1 MGGAIQTVSMIGLGA
16 MGSALAKAF
25 VATDLGVTVWNRSS
39 DKCDAMVSE
48 GAAVADSMSE
58 AVDRSEVIVVCVRG
72 YDVANDLFRQEDI
85 AALLAGKIVVQL
97 GNGVPAE
104 VSDTADWFSEH
115 GAAYVDGSIMTFP
128 EAVGSAECQV
138 LVSGDPAAFERCR
151 PLFDAIGGDIRFLGA
166 DPVASAVINSS
177 ALAFVY
183 LTAHAFISAAALCDA
198 ADAPLDLLADVVGNF
213 TTQMPA
219 MFGEYVD
226 MIGSGTYDSTTLRLA
241 SGAQNL
247 SSIAEFGRD
256 RGVDIGFVD
265 AALRVFDESASAG
278 HGVNL
283 ASIFETL
290 RTAAR

>member
-1 MGGAIQTVSMIGLGA
+1 

-25 VATDLGVTVWNRSS
+25 AATDLDVTVWNRTS

-72 YDVANDLFRQEDI
+72 YDVATDLFRQADV

-104 VSDTADWFSEH
+104 VSDAAHWFSEH
-115 GAAYVDGSIMTFP
+115 DAAYVDGSIMTFP
-128 EAVGSAECQV
+128 DDVGSADCQV

-151 PLFDAIGGDIRFLGA
+151 PVFNAIG
-166 DPVASAVINSS
+166 
-177 ALAFVY
+177 
-183 LTAHAFISAAALCDA
+183 
-198 ADAPLDLLADVVGNF
+198 ADVVGNF
-213 TTQMPA
+213 TAQMPG

-226 MIGSGTYDSTTLRLA
+226 MIGSGIYDSTTLRLA
-241 SGAQNL
+241 SGAENL
-247 SSIAEFGRD
+247 SSIADFGRG
-256 RGVDIGFVD
+256 RGVDVGLVD
-265 AALRVFDESASAG
+265 AALRVFDEAASAG

-290 RTAAR
+290 RP